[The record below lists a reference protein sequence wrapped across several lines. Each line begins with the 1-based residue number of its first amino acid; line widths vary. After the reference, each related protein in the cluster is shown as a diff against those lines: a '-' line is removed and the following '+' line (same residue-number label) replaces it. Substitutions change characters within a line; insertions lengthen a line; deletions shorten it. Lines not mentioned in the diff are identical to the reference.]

1 MEQVLI
7 LDDVNRFLA
16 VLELK
21 NWKHIET
28 LRKFFFDLVID
39 ENRWDMLLPSL
50 TVKRRNIDIHN
61 RLEIDV
67 NISFSGL
74 SSECVVVDIFGDDGL
89 ISLQL
94 IPLNKTIKV
103 GE

>member
-7 LDDVNRFLA
+7 LDDFDRVLG

-21 NWKHIET
+21 NWKHIKT
-28 LRKFFFDLVID
+28 LEKFFFDLVND
-39 ENRWDMLLPSL
+39 CSRWNNFFPSL
-50 TVKRRNIDIHN
+50 ANKRTNIEIHN
-61 RLEIDV
+61 RLEIDI
-67 NISFSGL
+67 NISFNDL
-74 SSECVVVDIFGDDGL
+74 SSDCARIDIFGDNGL

-94 IPLNKTIKV
+94 IPVNKTIKI